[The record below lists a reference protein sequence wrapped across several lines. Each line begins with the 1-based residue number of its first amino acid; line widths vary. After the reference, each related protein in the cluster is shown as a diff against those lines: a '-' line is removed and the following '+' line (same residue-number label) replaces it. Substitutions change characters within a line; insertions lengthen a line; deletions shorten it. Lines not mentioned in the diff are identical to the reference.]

1 MNFFVDEVHE
11 EIDEVNERSDEVNK
25 GSDEDSKGND
35 DCKFYIV
42 PLEKL
47 AIICSA
53 PSYKACI
60 LLVKATGWLFIC
72 VVYKYPC

>member
-1 MNFFVDEVHE
+1 MKLMREVMRLIRE
-11 EIDEVNERSDEVNK
+11 AMRN
-25 GSDEDSKGND
+25 EDSKGND
-35 DCKFYIV
+35 VCKFNIV
-42 PLEKL
+42 PHEEKL